1 MTPRR
6 SSALRALAPWRSA
19 ISTIRRRRMSPLAA
33 TMAIRPATMPSNMR
47 PASSLVPSAMRLWDA
62 PSISPAAAPLATLS
76 HQALILRTNRNGTA
90 PRPVTSAVMNAARN
104 TEPILASIVGLR
116 LVVALP
122 QTQRYLPIARLRSV
136 A

>member
-1 MTPRR
+1 
-6 SSALRALAPWRSA
+6 
-19 ISTIRRRRMSPLAA
+19 
-33 TMAIRPATMPSNMR
+33 
-47 PASSLVPSAMRLWDA
+47 MRLCDA

-76 HQALILRTNRNGTA
+76 HQALIWCTNRNGTA

-116 LVVALP
+116 LAVALP